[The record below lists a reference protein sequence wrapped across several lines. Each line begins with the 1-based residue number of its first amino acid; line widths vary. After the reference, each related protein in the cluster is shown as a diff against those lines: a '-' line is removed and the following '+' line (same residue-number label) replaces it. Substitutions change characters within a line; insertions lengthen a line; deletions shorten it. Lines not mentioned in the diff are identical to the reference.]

1 MADAH
6 KNFAYSTIT
15 GTASVGDN
23 NDPGTNGTV
32 FYIASGDYTYF
43 PAVPFNATIWPTGKQ
58 PTSTNAEIVRVTAMS
73 NEKFTISRQQEGTA
87 VRNILHT
94 DQIAAAITAK
104 TMVDAENPITS
115 WSPYVL
121 NGSNSATGLQTLA
134 STIYLTG
141 GTNSLYVFPVTIPGD
156 IAFNQILLANSISF
170 SLSASSNATEV
181 LYNTHY
187 SMFGL
192 YSMMANST
200 ALSLISSSS
209 FSIGE
214 TYSNSSYLTW
224 NFPTTTATSGYGY
237 GSLQMS
243 SAQIANYLFSTRAV
257 GMQFGGNM
265 NLGDGVYW
273 LGLLSFRSSAAGQRT
288 ALGLSHAGVIGQI
301 INTINWP
308 ATSTNT
314 VGGMFPLG
322 VAGSAWTANNAN
334 STQWFGKHIIG
345 FLTNTARAGFG
356 GTKIPDAVTLSEIYG
371 AYSNSTNVT
380 WNTILPA
387 VTFVST

>member
-6 KNFAYSTIT
+6 TNFAYSTIT
-15 GTASVGDN
+15 GTASVSDGN
-23 NDPGTNGTV
+23 NAGVSGTTISVG
-32 FYIASGDYTYF
+32 SGDGSLF
-43 PAVPFNATIWPTGKQ
+43 PTVPFNATIWPTGVQ
-58 PTSTNAEIVRVTAMS
+58 PTSNNAEIVRVTAIATDT
-73 NEKFTISRQQEGTA
+73 FTITRQQEGTA
-87 VRNILHT
+87 IRNILYT

-104 TMVDAENPITS
+104 TIVDAESPLTS

-121 NGSNSATGLQTLA
+121 GSNAATSVQTLA
-134 STIYLTG
+134 STIYITGG
-141 GTNSLYVFPVTIPGD
+141 GTNSLYVFPVTVPSD

-200 ALSLISSSS
+200 ALSLISSNS

-243 SAQIANYLFSTRAV
+243 TGQIANYLYGTRAV

-265 NLGDGVYW
+265 NLGDGIYW
-273 LGLLSFRSSAAGQRT
+273 LGLLSFRSSAPGQRI

-322 VAGSAWTANNAN
+322 IAGSAWTANNGN
-334 STQWFGKHIIG
+334 STQWYGKHIIG
-345 FLTNTARAGFG
+345 FLTNTSRAGFG
-356 GTKIPDAVTLSEIYG
+356 GTRIPDAVTLSEIFAAG
-371 AYSNSTNVT
+371 SNATNTT
-380 WNTILPA
+380 WQTILPA
-387 VTFVST
+387 ITFVST